1 MLFFE
6 TSYLTFAGGPWWL
19 LSDTSVVSADLQL
32 LCLTAPCPGAAS
44 FWFGG
49 SYSWVCQ
56 PVDYSTQPEA
66 QRALALAWWFYLSKF
81 IDFFDSIFFILRCK
95 WSHLSTLHVVHH
107 ATLPFFSW
115 FGPKFAGGG
124 NTTFGGMWNSL
135 VHVAMY
141 SYYFLSACGP
151 G

>member
-1 MLFFE
+1 M
-6 TSYLTFAGGPWWL
+6 
-19 LSDTSVVSADLQL
+19 
-32 LCLTAPCPGAAS
+32 
-44 FWFGG
+44 
-49 SYSWVCQ
+49 
-56 PVDYSTQPEA
+56 DYSTQPEA

>member
-1 MLFFE
+1 MARGGSSL
-6 TSYLTFAGGPWWL
+6 TRVWSALTF
-19 LSDTSVVSADLQL
+19 SC